1 MQVSGIER
9 IIWPESA
16 CATNAAQP
24 SGAPLLASFETEI
37 SLL

>member
-24 SGAPLLASFETEI
+24 SGAPFLAGFETEV
-37 SLL
+37 SLM